1 MLEIL
6 NKMIHFRC
14 GEIQQK
20 GKGIGGFFRGLIN
33 MLRPVARSVG
43 TNLARAATSNTAKDI
58 AKTLGEQAI
67 DSTLN
72 MTKDYLNGND
82 MKHSF
87 DRETGEFR
95 KRGSDIIE
103 QVQTKRRRRDQPMKK
118 APKKRSTLKLM
129 RKYDASE

>member
-1 MLEIL
+1 MFEIL
-6 NKMIHFRC
+6 KIILFRG

-43 TNLARAATSNTAKDI
+43 SSLARAATSYTAKDI

-67 DSTLN
+67 DSKLN
-72 MTKDYLNGND
+72 MTKDYLNGNN
-82 MKHSF
+82 MKHSI

-95 KRGSDIIE
+95 KRGSEIIE
-103 QVQTKRRRRDQPMKK
+103 QVQTKRRRRDQPIKK
-118 APKKRSTLKLM
+118 VPKKRTTLKLM
-129 RKYDASE
+129 RKYDASD

>member
-6 NKMIHFRC
+6 KMIHFRG

-43 TNLARAATSNTAKDI
+43 SSLARAATSYTAKDI

-67 DSTLN
+67 DSKLN

-82 MKHSF
+82 MKHSI

-95 KRGSDIIE
+95 KRGSEIIE
-103 QVQTKRRRRDQPMKK
+103 QVQTKRRRRDQPINNV
-118 APKKRSTLKLM
+118 PKKRTTLKLM
-129 RKYDASE
+129 KKYDASD

>member
-6 NKMIHFRC
+6 NKMIHFRG

>member
-1 MLEIL
+1 MLEIFL
-6 NKMIHFRC
+6 KMINFRG

-43 TNLARAATSNTAKDI
+43 SSLARAANSESAKDM

-72 MTKDYLNGND
+72 ITKDYLNGND
-82 MKHSF
+82 MKHSI
-87 DRETGEFR
+87 DRETGEFS
-95 KRGSDIIE
+95 KRGSEIIE

-118 APKKRSTLKLM
+118 APKKRPTLKLM
-129 RKYDASE
+129 RKHDASD

>member
-1 MLEIL
+1 MLEIFL
-6 NKMIHFRC
+6 KMINFRG

-95 KRGSDIIE
+95 KRGSEIIE

>member
-6 NKMIHFRC
+6 NKMIHFRG

-103 QVQTKRRRRDQPMKK
+103 QVQTKRRRGNQPQKK
-118 APKKRSTLKLM
+118 APKKRPTLKMM
-129 RKYDASE
+129 RKYESSD

>member
-6 NKMIHFRC
+6 NKMIHFRG

-43 TNLARAATSNTAKDI
+43 SNLARAATSNTAKDI

-95 KRGSDIIE
+95 KRGSEVIE

-129 RKYDASE
+129 RKYDASK

>member
-6 NKMIHFRC
+6 KMIHFRG

-20 GKGIGGFFRGLIN
+20 GKGIGVFFRGLIN

-43 TNLARAATSNTAKDI
+43 SSLARAATSKTAKDI
-58 AKTLGEQAI
+58 ATSLGEQAI

-82 MKHSF
+82 MKHSI
-87 DRETGEFR
+87 DRETGEFS
-95 KRGSDIIE
+95 KRGSEIIE
-103 QVQTKRRRRDQPMKK
+103 QVQTKRRRGNQPQKK
-118 APKKRSTLKLM
+118 APKKRPTLKMM
-129 RKYDASE
+129 RKYESSD

>member
-6 NKMIHFRC
+6 KMIHFRG

-43 TNLARAATSNTAKDI
+43 SNLARAATSNTAKDI

-95 KRGSDIIE
+95 KRGSEVIE

>member
-6 NKMIHFRC
+6 NKMIHFRG

-43 TNLARAATSNTAKDI
+43 SNLARAATSNTAKDI

-95 KRGSDIIE
+95 KRGSEVIE
-103 QVQTKRRRRDQPMKK
+103 QVQTKRRRRDQPMEKN
-118 APKKRSTLKLM
+118 T
-129 RKYDASE
+129 

>member
-1 MLEIL
+1 
-6 NKMIHFRC
+6 MIHFRG

-43 TNLARAATSNTAKDI
+43 SSLKRAATSNTAKDM

-95 KRGSDIIE
+95 KRGSEIITGDYG
-103 QVQTKRRRRDQPMKK
+103 VLDTNKNSYKVSSNNSNKVKVIISNTK
-118 APKKRSTLKLM
+118 
-129 RKYDASE
+129 

>member
-6 NKMIHFRC
+6 NKMIHFRG

-43 TNLARAATSNTAKDI
+43 SSLKRAATSNTAKDI

>member
-6 NKMIHFRC
+6 NKMIHFRG

-43 TNLARAATSNTAKDI
+43 SNLARAATSNTAKDI

-95 KRGSDIIE
+95 KRGSEVIE

-129 RKYDASE
+129 RKYDASD

>member
-6 NKMIHFRC
+6 NKMIHFRG

-43 TNLARAATSNTAKDI
+43 SNLARAATSNTAKDI

>member
-1 MLEIL
+1 MLEIFL
-6 NKMIHFRC
+6 KMINFRG

-43 TNLARAATSNTAKDI
+43 SSLKRAATSNTAKDI

-95 KRGSDIIE
+95 KRGGEIIE
-103 QVQTKRRRRDQPMKK
+103 QVQTKRRRRGQPMKK

>member
-6 NKMIHFRC
+6 KKMIHFRG

-20 GKGIGGFFRGLIN
+20 GKGISIFFHGLIN

-43 TNLARAATSNTAKDI
+43 SNLARAATSNTAKDI
-58 AKTLGEQAI
+58 AKTLREQAI

-72 MTKDYLNGND
+72 MTQDYLNGND
-82 MKHSF
+82 MQHSI

-95 KRGSDIIE
+95 KRGSEIIE
-103 QVQTKRRRRDQPMKK
+103 QVQTKRRRRDQSIKK
-118 APKKRSTLKLM
+118 APKKRPTLKLM

>member
-1 MLEIL
+1 
-6 NKMIHFRC
+6 
-14 GEIQQK
+14 
-20 GKGIGGFFRGLIN
+20 

-43 TNLARAATSNTAKDI
+43 SNLARAATSNTAKDI

-95 KRGSDIIE
+95 KRGSEVIE
-103 QVQTKRRRRDQPMKK
+103 QVQTKQRRRDQPMKK

>member
-6 NKMIHFRC
+6 NKMIHFRG

-43 TNLARAATSNTAKDI
+43 SNLARAATSNTAKDI

-95 KRGSDIIE
+95 KRGSEVIE
-103 QVQTKRRRRDQPMKK
+103 QVQTKRRRRDHPMKK

>member
-6 NKMIHFRC
+6 NKMIHFRG

-43 TNLARAATSNTAKDI
+43 SNLARAATSNTAKDI

-95 KRGSDIIE
+95 KRGSEVIE
-103 QVQTKRRRRDQPMKK
+103 QVQTKQRRRDQPMKK

>member
-6 NKMIHFRC
+6 NKMIHFRG

-43 TNLARAATSNTAKDI
+43 SNLARAATSNTAKDI

-95 KRGSDIIE
+95 KRGSEVIE

>member
-6 NKMIHFRC
+6 KMIHFRG

-43 TNLARAATSNTAKDI
+43 SSLARAATSYTAKDI

-82 MKHSF
+82 MKHSI

-95 KRGSDIIE
+95 KRGSEIIK
-103 QVQTKRRRRDQPMKK
+103 QVQTKRRRRDQPIKK
-118 APKKRSTLKLM
+118 ST
-129 RKYDASE
+129 

>member
-6 NKMIHFRC
+6 NKMIHFRG

-20 GKGIGGFFRGLIN
+20 GKGIDGFFRGLIN

-43 TNLARAATSNTAKDI
+43 SNLARAATSNTAKDI

-95 KRGSDIIE
+95 KRGSEVIE
-103 QVQTKRRRRDQPMKK
+103 QVQTKRRRGNQPQKK
-118 APKKRSTLKLM
+118 APKKRPTLKMM
-129 RKYDASE
+129 RKYESSD

>member
-1 MLEIL
+1 MYEIS
-6 NKMIHFRC
+6 KMIHFKG

-43 TNLARAATSNTAKDI
+43 SSLARAASSYTAKDI

-95 KRGSDIIE
+95 KRGSEVIE

>member
-6 NKMIHFRC
+6 NKMIHFRG

-43 TNLARAATSNTAKDI
+43 SNLARAATSNTAKDI
-58 AKTLGEQAI
+58 KKTLGEQAI

-95 KRGSDIIE
+95 KRGSEVIE

>member
-6 NKMIHFRC
+6 NKMIHFRG

-95 KRGSDIIE
+95 KRGSEVIE

>member
-1 MLEIL
+1 
-6 NKMIHFRC
+6 MIHFRG

-43 TNLARAATSNTAKDI
+43 SSLARAATSYTAKDI

-67 DSTLN
+67 DSKLN
-72 MTKDYLNGND
+72 MTKDYLNGNN
-82 MKHSF
+82 MKHSI

-95 KRGSDIIE
+95 KRGSEIIE
-103 QVQTKRRRRDQPMKK
+103 QVQTKRRRRDQPINNV
-118 APKKRSTLKLM
+118 PKKRTTLKLM
-129 RKYDASE
+129 RKYDASD

>member
-6 NKMIHFRC
+6 NKMIHFRG

-43 TNLARAATSNTAKDI
+43 SNLARAATSNTAKDI

-72 MTKDYLNGND
+72 ITKDMG
-82 MKHSF
+82 M
-87 DRETGEFR
+87 
-95 KRGSDIIE
+95 I
-103 QVQTKRRRRDQPMKK
+103 
-118 APKKRSTLKLM
+118 
-129 RKYDASE
+129 

>member
-6 NKMIHFRC
+6 NKMIHFRG

-20 GKGIGGFFRGLIN
+20 GKGIGGFFCGLIN

-43 TNLARAATSNTAKDI
+43 SNLARAATSNTAKDI

-95 KRGSDIIE
+95 KRGSEVIE

>member
-6 NKMIHFRC
+6 NKMIHFRG

-43 TNLARAATSNTAKDI
+43 SSLARAATSNTAKDI

-95 KRGSDIIE
+95 KRGSEVIE
-103 QVQTKRRRRDQPMKK
+103 QVQTKQRRRDQPMKK

>member
-6 NKMIHFRC
+6 NKMIHFRS